1 MNFNFTRQL
10 AVLAAISTAVASNA
24 ASVPSFLLSS
34 HDGTAYETLIL
45 AQFPSNGSVNVSTY
59 LNYGRVASASKVVGL
74 ADFNADDVLDL
85 VIAAKVPATNTFKWQ
100 VWLMADNGTAAHGR
114 QNYSPTKKLWI
125 DPINNTLP
133 DAFSVSLGTLTNG
146 SGKKVFYIK
155 NPTTGDIRGEEI
167 TLTSTSA
174 SVSGE
179 SIYTVENTEWTKA
192 VSVFSDPLSPSLPA
206 FTLVYKTG
214 TIAGVY
220 HSFNSTYQIL
230 LNNNNTS
237 VNFGTTTSPA
247 ASLDINGDG
256 NEDILAVPQGRARRA
271 WLLDAAIS
279 RSANLTVLGARPFQI
294 EWNVVAWAGGT
305 KH

>member
-74 ADFNADDVLDL
+74 ADFNADDVLDV
-85 VIAAKVPATNTFKWQ
+85 VIAAKDPATNTYKWQ

-155 NPTTGDIRGEEI
+155 NPATGDIRGEEI

-174 SVSGE
+174 SMLAISLASFV
-179 SIYTVENTEWTKA
+179 NTSRNRTLCSPMLARSW
-192 VSVFSDPLSPSLPA
+192 SVVKTTPSLRKLP
-206 FTLVYKTG
+206 
-214 TIAGVY
+214 
-220 HSFNSTYQIL
+220 
-230 LNNNNTS
+230 
-237 VNFGTTTSPA
+237 
-247 ASLDINGDG
+247 
-256 NEDILAVPQGRARRA
+256 
-271 WLLDAAIS
+271 
-279 RSANLTVLGARPFQI
+279 
-294 EWNVVAWAGGT
+294 
-305 KH
+305 